1 MLVGELSLFGVQL
14 ERVELEGESWSSVG
28 ERERVQLERAAG
40 QERVELE
47 GESWSSVGE
56 RESAVGKSVT
66 GESGARRREL
76 ELSWRERE
84 CS

>member
-1 MLVGELSLFGVQL
+1 VTG

-28 ERERVQLERAAG
+28 ERVQLERVG

-47 GESWSSVGE
+47 GDLEFSWRVQLESVS
-56 RESAVGKSVT
+56 

-76 ELSWRERE
+76 EFSWRERE
-84 CS
+84 CSWKECYRREWS